1 MKVICV
7 LLFLLIQ
14 AVSAEEKFEVF
25 VNTFDNDIDTSSIE
39 SPIVKATQGPGEN
52 PSQVAALPAPDEMLK
67 IFQSANLSEEI
78 KPLNQMDRDILYM
91 KVTQRDL
98 ASVKKSYETI
108 SEEKLDKLKKII
120 EAQK

>member
-1 MKVICV
+1 MKLLCV

-25 VNTFDNDIDTSSIE
+25 VNTFDDDIDTSSIE
-39 SPIVKATQGPGEN
+39 SPTVKATRGPGEN
-52 PSQVAALPAPDEMLK
+52 TSQVATLPEPDEMLK

-78 KPLNQMDRDILYM
+78 KPLNQMDRDLLYM

-108 SEEKLDKLKKII
+108 PEEKLDKLKKII